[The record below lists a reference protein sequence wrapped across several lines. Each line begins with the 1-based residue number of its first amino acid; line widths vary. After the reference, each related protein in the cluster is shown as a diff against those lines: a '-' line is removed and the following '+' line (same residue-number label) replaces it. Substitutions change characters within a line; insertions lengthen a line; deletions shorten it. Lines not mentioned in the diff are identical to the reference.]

1 MLSAWP
7 LFIPHDD
14 LIKWKYFPRY
24 WSFVRG
30 ILISPVNSPH
40 KGQWRGALMFSL
52 ICAWINGLVNNR
64 EAGDWRRRSDDYDV
78 SVMQLGTIVACLKA
92 KWKYRLSFKIIL
104 TKYNVGS
111 AHTAMFCTHRY
122 VTSLSTLICVIISKK
137 YFLFP
142 KWHLVSENISI
153 SINDR
158 SVTIKFVNTTMPAGV
173 LAPKCSTVKY

>member
-7 LFIPHDD
+7 LFISHDD
-14 LIKWKYFPRY
+14 VIKWKYFPRY

-30 ILISPVNSPH
+30 IHISPVNSPH
-40 KGQWRGALMFSL
+40 KGQWRGALIFSL
-52 ICAWINGLVNNR
+52 ICAWINGWVNNR
-64 EAGDWRRRSDDYDV
+64 EAGDWRRRSDHYDV

-122 VTSLSTLICVIISKK
+122 VTSLPTFDLRNNFKRIFFISKMASGQRK
-137 YFLFP
+137 
-142 KWHLVSENISI
+142 HIH
-153 SINDR
+153 
-158 SVTIKFVNTTMPAGV
+158 
-173 LAPKCSTVKY
+173 